1 MIVTIKSHRSGYHHQ
16 SHNHYGDLHSQELMN
31 NFHWGH
37 TPSPNYLSIWL
48 SDLMIYAQNNMLM
61 SFESRFSF
69 KLPFWEISSEVVA
82 VLARKH
88 DKLSGNLLQSLSQPL
103 KLETAFPKSS
113 VQCTPSAV
121 HT

>member
-1 MIVTIKSHRSGYHHQ
+1 MMMMMMMVMVELARPADLVEQLVGYHHCGHHLCEHGQSSMFIEHHHIVDIIIVTIKSHRSGHHHQ

-37 TPSPNYLSIWL
+37 SPSPNYLSIWL

-69 KLPFWEISSEVVA
+69 
-82 VLARKH
+82 
-88 DKLSGNLLQSLSQPL
+88 
-103 KLETAFPKSS
+103 
-113 VQCTPSAV
+113 
-121 HT
+121 